1 MKPNRVTKS
10 EYAKLRGCAPSAV
23 TRAIKEGYTPLAF
36 AGLFSLVSN
45 LLYLALPIYTFQ
57 IYGRVMTSYS
67 VPTLLVITFGVLLAF
82 VISGVIDDYRARVLV
97 NFGVVMDQRV
107 SGRVFSAL
115 FSELPSAPLQVSS
128 EGLTWAPVA
137 EGEVSTTDEEC
148 PGARRYPFVTGFTPE
163 QHRGCLAERLFDFFG
178 GKDDAAGTPAR

>member
-1 MKPNRVTKS
+1 MKIFNPLADQPDNP
-10 EYAKLRGCAPSAV
+10 L

-82 VISGVIDDYRARVLV
+82 VISGVIDDYRARVMV
-97 NFGVVMDQRV
+97 NFG
-107 SGRVFSAL
+107 SA
-115 FSELPSAPLQVSS
+115 AQ
-128 EGLTWAPVA
+128 
-137 EGEVSTTDEEC
+137 
-148 PGARRYPFVTGFTPE
+148 PG
-163 QHRGCLAERLFDFFG
+163 
-178 GKDDAAGTPAR
+178 

>member
-1 MKPNRVTKS
+1 MKIFNPLADQPDNP
-10 EYAKLRGCAPSAV
+10 L

-82 VISGVIDDYRARVLV
+82 VISGVIDDYRARVMV

-115 FSELPSAPLQVSS
+115 FDTVIRGNPAARSWMA
-128 EGLTWAPVA
+128 VA
-137 EGEVSTTDEEC
+137 Q
-148 PGARRYPFVTGFTPE
+148 R
-163 QHRGCLAERLFDFFG
+163 
-178 GKDDAAGTPAR
+178 